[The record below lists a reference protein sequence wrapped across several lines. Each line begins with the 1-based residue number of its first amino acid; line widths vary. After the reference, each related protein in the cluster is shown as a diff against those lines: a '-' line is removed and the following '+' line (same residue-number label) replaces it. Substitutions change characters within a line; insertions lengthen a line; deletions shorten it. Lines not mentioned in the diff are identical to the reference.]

1 MSLLAALPFG
11 LELGIVLAV
20 LVPASLI
27 GIAFGFASKI
37 QVTDNLVRG
46 RFRIPLRVM
55 RDFEIF
61 EGEAARLER
70 GPNLDARAQIAIRG
84 DIDKVV
90 KIWLSDPEDP
100 TPYVLLS
107 SRKPTELVS
116 ALRANRASLGL

>member
-11 LELGIVLAV
+11 LELGILLAV
-20 LVPASLI
+20 LVPAGLI
-27 GIAFGFASKI
+27 GITFGFASKI
-37 QVTDNLVRG
+37 QVTDHLVRG